1 MSIIRFDPFRDP
13 LRNANDHSGG
23 GVRLGRGR
31 PVRGSAIET
40 AEGDK
45 QLPDLTN

>member
-31 PVRGSAIET
+31 TVRGS
-40 AEGDK
+40 
-45 QLPDLTN
+45 L